1 MADDT
6 YKLYNTTEYQ
16 LYCQPYD
23 SLESECQNTRSC
35 YEVIVEK
42 SLKKEQKFGYMC
54 GLTLKWENS
63 KIMYVEEFVSYDIH
77 NFIGEVG
84 GFFGLFLGFS
94 FTSLFVVLEWIQRKV
109 RGKNITFKSRI

>member
-1 MADDT
+1 MIHW
-6 YKLYNTTEYQ
+6 
-16 LYCQPYD
+16 
-23 SLESECQNTRSC
+23 SLNAKTSDQ
-35 YEVIVEK
+35 VEK